1 MLIDLN
7 HNRLIIVS
15 QYLFLNS
22 KMVSKEFLEE
32 EWKSQ
37 KENNEEDEK
46 TDDGK
51 SAK

>member
-7 HNRLIIVS
+7 TNRLIIVS
-15 QYLFLNS
+15 RYHFFNS
-22 KMVSKEFLEE
+22 KMISKEFVEE
-32 EWKSQ
+32 GWKSQ
-37 KENNEEDEK
+37 KENNEEDDK